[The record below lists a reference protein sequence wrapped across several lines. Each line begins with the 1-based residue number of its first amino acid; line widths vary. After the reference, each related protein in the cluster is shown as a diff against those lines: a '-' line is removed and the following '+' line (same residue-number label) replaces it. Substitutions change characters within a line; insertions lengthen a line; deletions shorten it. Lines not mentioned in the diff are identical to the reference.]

1 MIKKISRNQYLSS
14 FLQYLS
20 RFSGEESE
28 RLPSL
33 IELSQELGI
42 SVASLREQLEV
53 ARIMGLIEVRPRTG
67 IQKLPYT
74 FTKTLMTSLFYALEN
89 DATAF
94 EQISDL
100 RKHLESGYWQEA
112 ASKLT
117 DSDVGKLHDI
127 ISDAFNKLH
136 GKPPQIPHE
145 EHKRFHLLM
154 YQKLNNPFVT
164 GLLETYWQ
172 AYEAMGLDVYTD
184 LQYLEQVWEFHQ
196 KTVDAIAR
204 GDFDSGYKSF
214 ADHMDLITRRRQPSR
229 GSNFE

>member
-1 MIKKISRNQYLSS
+1 MITKISRNQYLSA

-20 RFSGEESE
+20 HYSSEESE

-42 SVASLREQLEV
+42 SVASIREQLEV

-67 IQKLPYT
+67 IQKLPYN
-74 FTKTLMTSLFYALEN
+74 FTKTLMTSVFYALEN
-89 DATAF
+89 DKSAF

-100 RKHLESGYWQEA
+100 RKHLESAYWQEA

-117 DSDVGKLHDI
+117 DSDVGKLHEI
-127 ISDAFNKLH
+127 IADAFHKLH
-136 GKPPQIPHE
+136 RKPPQIPHE

-164 GLLETYWQ
+164 GLLEAYWQ
-172 AYEAMGLDVYTD
+172 AYEAMGLDVYAD
-184 LQYLEQVWEFHQ
+184 LQYLEQVWAFHL
-196 KTVDAIAR
+196 KTVEAIAR
-204 GDFDSGYKSF
+204 GDIESGYKSF
-214 ADHMDLITRRRQPSR
+214 ADHIDLISRRKQPSR
-229 GSNFE
+229 ASSFE